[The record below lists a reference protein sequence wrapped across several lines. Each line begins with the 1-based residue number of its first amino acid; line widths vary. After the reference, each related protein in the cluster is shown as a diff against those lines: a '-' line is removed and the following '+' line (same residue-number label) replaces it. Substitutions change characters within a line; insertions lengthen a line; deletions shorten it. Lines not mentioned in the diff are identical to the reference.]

1 MALRAVKPGESAS
14 PKKPRTLT
22 QAADDGATRD
32 MLSAMRGRIA
42 KAIEDPNCSTRD
54 LASLSKRLMEIQ
66 RDIEAIDAREEQD
79 GVGSAKDTPD
89 AKFDASAI

>member
-1 MALRAVKPGESAS
+1 MALRAVKPGESAP
-14 PKKPRTLT
+14 PKKPLTLT
-22 QAADDGATRD
+22 QAADAGATRD

-42 KAIEDPNCSTRD
+42 KSIEDPNCSTRD

-66 RDIEAIDAREEQD
+66 RDIDALDAQEQQE
-79 GVGSAKDTPD
+79 GSGSAKDTPD